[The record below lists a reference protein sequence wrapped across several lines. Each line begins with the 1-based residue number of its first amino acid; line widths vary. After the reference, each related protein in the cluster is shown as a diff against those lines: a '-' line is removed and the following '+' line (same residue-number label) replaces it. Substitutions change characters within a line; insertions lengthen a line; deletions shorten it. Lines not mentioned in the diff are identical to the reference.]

1 VGTVLTMTS
10 SPVAVNPFEVL
21 GVDREASKSDIKKA
35 YQRLL
40 LKWHPDK
47 NFGSEES
54 TEMFRRINEAHTV
67 RVFSVR

>member
-1 VGTVLTMTS
+1 MGTAFTMTS

-21 GVDREASKSDIKKA
+21 GVDHKASKSDIKKA

-47 NFGSEES
+47 NFDSEES

-67 RVFSVR
+67 QGLSVR

>member
-1 VGTVLTMTS
+1 MTS

-47 NFGSEES
+47 NFDSEES